1 MGRRSGGCGQSPVE
15 FEQRALNST
24 KNLGFPIDLPLELN
38 CAAHWFYEFG
48 ATRYFNGSWVPQRWL
63 LLWQRTV
70 PENYFTPAVPN
81 ADLHVGCLGFGRKR
95 DHWRWSLAGQIIK
108 GPTLAVNTSQPNRNQ
123 LASMICK
130 RSVRPSA

>member
-81 ADLHVGCLGFGRKR
+81 ADLHVVVWVSVAKGTIGGGRLLGR
-95 DHWRWSLAGQIIK
+95 SLKVPRLQ
-108 GPTLAVNTSQPNRNQ
+108 
-123 LASMICK
+123 
-130 RSVRPSA
+130 